1 MASAQKDQDM
11 AVSAPAAP
19 DVARAAA
26 MTSSELSS
34 EGQSKNWFAQIV
46 GILVFVLGVAIILY
60 VLRLGF
66 EMYNDPAASLR
77 AFQTVGSKNADIGMA
92 FAGLVLRIALLF
104 FGSISGSLIANKGIN
119 LYFTALRRD

>member
-1 MASAQKDQDM
+1 ME
-11 AVSAPAAP
+11 
-19 DVARAAA
+19 
-26 MTSSELSS
+26 TSSER
-34 EGQSKNWFAQIV
+34 QSKNWFAQIV
-46 GILVFVLGVAIILY
+46 GILVFGLGVLIILY
-60 VLRLGF
+60 VLKLGF